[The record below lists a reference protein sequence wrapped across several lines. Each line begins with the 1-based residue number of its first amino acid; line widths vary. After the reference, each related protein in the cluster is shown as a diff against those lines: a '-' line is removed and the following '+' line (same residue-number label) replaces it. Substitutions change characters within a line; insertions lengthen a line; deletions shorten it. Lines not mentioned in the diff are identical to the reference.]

1 MDVLAKKMS
10 ILSALLGLV
19 VVLAA
24 GLIAGVAREVVLLRG
39 GLVFF
44 MVMGI
49 SMALF
54 KLALKDRPVMS
65 ETDDDE
71 N

>member
-10 ILSALLGLV
+10 IISALLGLM

-24 GLIAGVAREVVLLRG
+24 GLIAGVAREVVLIRG

-44 MVMGI
+44 MLMGI

-54 KLALKDRPVMS
+54 KLALKDRLDLS
-65 ETDDDE
+65 ETDDE
-71 N
+71 NN

>member
-10 ILSALLGLV
+10 IVSALLGLM

-24 GLIAGVAREVVLLRG
+24 GLIAGVAREVVLIRG

-49 SMALF
+49 SMVLF
-54 KLALKDRPVMS
+54 KLALKDRPVIS
-65 ETDDDE
+65 ETDDE
-71 N
+71 NG